1 MKKHLIL
8 ITAILLASACTQ
20 NAPDIEKQID
30 GILSQLTLEEKI
42 AMTHAQ
48 SKFSSPGVP
57 RLGIPEIWCT
67 DGPHGIRA
75 EVLWDKWSQARW
87 TNDSCTAY
95 PALTCLS
102 ATWNTEMSRIYGESI
117 GVVGLLGCAL
127 VLAGIILV
135 ERR

>member
-1 MKKHLIL
+1 MKKHLFL
-8 ITAILLASACTQ
+8 IAALVLAAACSQ
-20 NAPDIEKQID
+20 KAPDIEKQID
-30 GILSQLTLEEKI
+30 ELLPQITLEEKI

-87 TNDSCTAY
+87 TNV
-95 PALTCLS
+95 PPL
-102 ATWNTEMSRIYGESI
+102 W
-117 GVVGLLGCAL
+117 
-127 VLAGIILV
+127 
-135 ERR
+135 